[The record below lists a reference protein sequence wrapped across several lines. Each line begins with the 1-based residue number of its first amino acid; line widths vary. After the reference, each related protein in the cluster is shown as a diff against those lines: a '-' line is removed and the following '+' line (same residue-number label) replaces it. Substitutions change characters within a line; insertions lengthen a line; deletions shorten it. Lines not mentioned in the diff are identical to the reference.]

1 MGKDV
6 TFVAESYKPAREDH
20 SPLPKLDE
28 CIGLL
33 SSVGNAWSAGPFI
46 ESAQDLH
53 ELASQQDERAPQYE
67 GDDIKKEMRARTG

>member
-28 CIGLL
+28 CIGLWML
-33 SSVGNAWSAGPFI
+33 KNSVRIG
-46 ESAQDLH
+46 
-53 ELASQQDERAPQYE
+53 
-67 GDDIKKEMRARTG
+67 